1 MRDLKFRGKSEETG
15 EWVVGTYIDGY
26 IICGIIEANSEYIT
40 IENWVPVYPDSV
52 GQYTGL
58 KDKNNVEIYEGDIY
72 KTPAPILGQVFFHA
86 DGGWLVETKEKDFTL
101 RKINSLNHGE
111 VVGKSY
117 DHPELIK

>member
-26 IICGIIEANSEYIT
+26 IVRGIIEANSEYIT

-72 KTPAPILGQVFFHA
+72 QTPTPIVGPVFFHA
-86 DGGWLVETKEKDFTL
+86 NGGWLVETKEKDFTL
-101 RKINSLNHGE
+101 LKLNSLNHGE
-111 VVGKSY
+111 VIGKKY
-117 DHPELIK
+117 DNPKLIN